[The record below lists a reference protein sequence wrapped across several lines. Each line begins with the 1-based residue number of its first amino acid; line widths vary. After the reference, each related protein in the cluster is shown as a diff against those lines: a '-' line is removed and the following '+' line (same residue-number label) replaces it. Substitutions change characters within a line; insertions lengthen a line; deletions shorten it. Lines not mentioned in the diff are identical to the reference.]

1 MACAKQSALL
11 TFVSKVSLKTS
22 RFGREILSWWL
33 SKTAALCS
41 KNKIGIS
48 ENATTFYALAVQSP
62 KFRSAP
68 SIYCPEIIEEIL
80 WRLGSGQTL
89 RNICSLN
96 HMPDVTTVFAWEQKY
111 PEFTKLST
119 RARG

>member
-48 ENATTFYALAVQSP
+48 ENATTFYALAVQNLN
-62 KFRSAP
+62 FRSAP

-96 HMPDVTTVFAWEQKY
+96 HMPDVTTIFAWEQKY